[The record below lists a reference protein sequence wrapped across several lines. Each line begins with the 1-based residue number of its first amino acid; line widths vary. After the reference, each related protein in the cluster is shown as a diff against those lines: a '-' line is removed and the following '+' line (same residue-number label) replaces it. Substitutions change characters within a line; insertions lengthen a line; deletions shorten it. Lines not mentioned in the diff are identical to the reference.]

1 MLRLGNTRGGGEE
14 GGRLYFLNIS
24 FLCSALICYALL
36 CSALARGN
44 NGQRSSVP
52 CLLRPAGFA
61 ARLAR
66 LHPAPLG
73 SIILLKLS
81 FDSGVLSS
89 SVALSSF
96 SLNHR
101 AGRAGAYYNMG
112 FFRMAIIHVQPSLEM
127 CHVFVCL
134 LLTRHVYCS
143 RPVKMGRFR
152 FRTRN
157 RNRSIILDTCS
168 SVVTKFQMN
177 S

>member
-1 MLRLGNTRGGGEE
+1 M
-14 GGRLYFLNIS
+14 
-24 FLCSALICYALL
+24 L

-73 SIILLKLS
+73 PIILLKLS

-134 LLTRHVYCS
+134 LYYLLGMCIVPDPLKWVGFVSEREIGID
-143 RPVKMGRFR
+143 P
-152 FRTRN
+152 
-157 RNRSIILDTCS
+157 
-168 SVVTKFQMN
+168 
-177 S
+177 